1 VGVMKNFYN
10 YYKKGR
16 YKDMEEIIRRI
27 ENIMVECGNII
38 INANYN
44 DLKIKNKEGNSNIVT
59 NYDRLIQEKLKNE
72 LLDLLPEAVFIGEE
86 SDKVNDVSKIGY
98 TFIVDPIDGTTNF
111 SLNIKM
117 SAISVALLKD
127 GEPILGLCYNPYLK
141 EMYKAEKNNGAY
153 LNNQKIHVS
162 SKNLK
167 NGIVLC
173 GCAPYYNDLRNKSLE
188 IQKKFSMVASDYR
201 RFGSAVIELCNIAS
215 GKAEVY
221 FELKLQ
227 PWDYAAAGLIL
238 EEAGGKI
245 TTIEGNKIQYNNSTS
260 IIASNGV
267 EDYLKYIF

>member
-1 VGVMKNFYN
+1 
-10 YYKKGR
+10 
-16 YKDMEEIIRRI
+16 MEEIIRKI

-98 TFIVDPIDGTTNF
+98 TF
-111 SLNIKM
+111 
-117 SAISVALLKD
+117 
-127 GEPILGLCYNPYLK
+127 
-141 EMYKAEKNNGAY
+141 
-153 LNNQKIHVS
+153 
-162 SKNLK
+162 KNLK

-201 RFGSAVIELCNIAS
+201 RFGSAVIELCSIAS